1 MCKKKDNFD
10 QQWFLTTPPF
20 TAKTFISPRRG
31 TMKKIICLFLSF
43 NLTFANLEN
52 FNVGIWNLQGSSAA
66 TKSEWSIS
74 VRQLVSGAN
83 PLDILMIQEAGTL
96 PRTATPTG
104 RHVEQ
109 GGIPIDEYEWNLGTL
124 SRPDRVFIYYSRV
137 DVGTNRVNL
146 AIVSRMQAEEVICFT
161 SAYYS
166 FKTHY
171 RNSQWK

>member
-1 MCKKKDNFD
+1 
-10 QQWFLTTPPF
+10 
-20 TAKTFISPRRG
+20 
-31 TMKKIICLFLSF
+31 
-43 NLTFANLEN
+43 
-52 FNVGIWNLQGSSAA
+52 
-66 TKSEWSIS
+66 
-74 VRQLVSGAN
+74 
-83 PLDILMIQEAGTL
+83 MIQEAGTL

-109 GGIPIDEYEWNLGTL
+109 GGTPIDEYEWNLGTL

>member
-1 MCKKKDNFD
+1 
-10 QQWFLTTPPF
+10 
-20 TAKTFISPRRG
+20 
-31 TMKKIICLFLSF
+31 MKKIICLFLSF
-43 NLTFANLEN
+43 NLAFANLEN
-52 FNVGIWNLQGSSAA
+52 FNVGTWNLQGSSAA
-66 TKSEWSIS
+66 TESKWSVS

-109 GGIPIDEYEWNLGTL
+109 GGTPIDEYEWNLGTL

-161 SAYYS
+161 STYYS